1 MQCIHREMHSLEKGL
16 GEGHIEEGGDR
27 SYRGQGA
34 SIEEDIR
41 IEGDSWGQQGTSMQW
56 RWTEKEKEI
65 KCALYVKS
73 GAIWPIIIGKEREER
88 GG

>member
-1 MQCIHREMHSLEKGL
+1 
-16 GEGHIEEGGDR
+16 
-27 SYRGQGA
+27 
-34 SIEEDIR
+34 
-41 IEGDSWGQQGTSMQW
+41 MQW

-88 GG
+88 EG